1 MSKIN
6 GIGIPARDVDRII
19 GKAIQR
25 IGTGED
31 KYSCCALMQRGES
44 SRSWKVRNAYTHT
57 FGPVT
62 YCPDNYGYAFTT
74 EVNRA
79 TNSSDE
85 ARNLRIIMLS
95 LFRAAWRDL
104 V

>member
-1 MSKIN
+1 MAKLNS
-6 GIGIPARDVDRII
+6 IGVRAKDIDRII
-19 GKAIQR
+19 DGAIQR

-57 FGPVT
+57 FSPVT
-62 YCPDNYGYAFTT
+62 YCPDNYGYAFAT
-74 EVNRA
+74 EVTRA
-79 TNSSDE
+79 TNPNTK
-85 ARNLRIIMLS
+85 ANFRVFMLS